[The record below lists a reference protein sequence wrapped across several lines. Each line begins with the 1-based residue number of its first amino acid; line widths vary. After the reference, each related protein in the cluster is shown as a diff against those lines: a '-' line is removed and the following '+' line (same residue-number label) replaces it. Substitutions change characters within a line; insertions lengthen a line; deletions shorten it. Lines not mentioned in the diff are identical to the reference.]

1 MANII
6 GTQNSDFRIGTGGA
20 DTFSL
25 LNGNDTGFGRGCND
39 TMFGGGGNDALYG
52 EAGNDTL
59 NGEAGNDYLSGGG
72 GRDTLRG
79 GDSGN
84 DRMNG
89 GAGGDRFGFVV
100 NFGTSSQYDTIEDFS
115 RGQGDK
121 IQLGALKNYL
131 YDVLDDNNDG
141 VLNVFDDNVFD
152 DGGGLELNFTDAL
165 GSSTFL
171 YVENAT
177 QLVFS
182 DFIV

>member
-6 GTQNSDFRIGTGGA
+6 GTNRADSRTGTGGA

-25 LNGNDTGFGRGCND
+25 LGGNDFGFGRGGND
-39 TMFGGGGNDALYG
+39 TMFGGSGNDFLYG
-52 EAGNDTL
+52 ESGNDNI
-59 NGEAGNDYLSGGG
+59 NGDEGNDYVSGGA

-79 GDSGN
+79 GVSG
-84 DRMNG
+84 DDTMNG

-152 DGGGLELNFTDAL
+152 DGNGLELNFGPAL